1 MKAIKIM
8 MLVLMPMLF
17 ATAQRQYNGSNRY
30 DSDNIERYFYD
41 DDFDWRWD
49 VRVRITNGLDAGNLT
64 NREANRLYN
73 KLENLERKE
82 YAFQADGIFTDF
94 EQQEI
99 WDDVVWLN
107 RQIGLELY
115 DADRNY
121 YGYTMQAYRGF
132 YPWYSNGYSFNR
144 FDNFGFGSIGLGYY
158 SRNYYSH
165 NHHYQSY
172 RNNSYGNRNS
182 RTFGNDQ
189 RRGERNVDWS
199 KNNGSE
205 RGANSNR
212 GNDEFRRQRSSN
224 EGQVFP
230 RNSTENTGRS
240 RTDRGD
246 SQPTREERYSE
257 RYSQPSTREGRIQE
271 RSTSQNESRRERVE
285 QPRESRV
292 QERPSFPNE
301 SRRERVEQ
309 PRESRVQERPSSQNE
324 SRRERVE
331 QPRESRVQERPSA
344 PERSNS
350 DAGSGGRGR
359 QRDN

>member
-115 DADRNY
+115 DADRSY

-144 FDNFGFGSIGLGYY
+144 FDNFGFGSMSLGYY

-205 RGANSNR
+205 RGSSSNR
-212 GNDEFRRQRSSN
+212 GNDEFKRQRASN

-230 RNSTENTGRS
+230 RNSTENAGRGS
-240 RTDRGD
+240 RRTERGD
-246 SQPTREERYSE
+246 SQPMREERYSE
-257 RYSQPSTREGRIQE
+257 RNSQPSTREEKIQE
-271 RSTSQNESRRERVE
+271 RSTPQ
-285 QPRESRV
+285 
-292 QERPSFPNE
+292 NE

-331 QPRESRVQERPSA
+331 QPRESRAQERPSA